1 MMQKISVIVP
11 IFNASKSIKKCIESI
26 INQTYKNIEI
36 ILINDGSEDNTL
48 EIINDY
54 KEKDERIK
62 VINKANSGVANTR
75 NVGIEIATGQYIMFV
90 DSDDYIDVNYIYE
103 MHNELVKN
111 DSDVAVSGMTS
122 CENNEKKI
130 KKIIYK
136 NESCNLQFSEIISEI
151 INKLTFC
158 SACKT
163 LIKKEL
169 LTNNKIRFDENL
181 KYCEDMIF
189 SFNMLKKATKIRYV
203 NSTGY
208 YYVFSKNSATN
219 KTDIKSINKYC
230 QDNYY
235 AFNYIKNNTQCE
247 NYLISNRVL
256 TKINIAIKKVIYSD
270 KITYKLFKNEATKI
284 YNKYLVETGIEKS
297 FNVSEINYETKFNL
311 ILIKLLLK
319 RNYFIYYLLLKI
331 KKIIKN

>member
-163 LIKKEL
+163 LIKKE
-169 LTNNKIRFDENL
+169 
-181 KYCEDMIF
+181 MIF